1 MPSFE
6 AVCRRLFGQAGWM
19 PKALWGGALTFIP
32 IVNFVAFGYLMEYV
46 LRLHRNRDPELPE
59 WREFSILEL
68 FSEGSRYVGL
78 LLGYVGLPMLAGWF
92 LSSLLNLLTFGL
104 LGVTAY
110 SPLGIGALAGTVTF
124 TAAVSVYAKDG
135 LYSDA
140 WRPREVLQ
148 LALSGLRPLA
158 IPVLAFWGLCVL
170 AVPLYGFALFLG
182 SWVLLSYSAAL
193 FSIMDDKAHPVL

>member
-59 WREFSILEL
+59 WRDYSVTEL
-68 FSEGSRYVGL
+68 FSEGCRYVGL
-78 LLGYVGLPMLAGWF
+78 LLGYVGLPMLVGWC
-92 LSSLLNLLTFGL
+92 LSGLLDLLTFGL
-104 LGVTAY
+104 FGVTAY
-110 SPLGIGALAGTVTF
+110 SPLGIGALAGTLLF
-124 TAAVSVYAKDG
+124 TAAVSIYAKDG

-140 WRPREVLQ
+140 WRPREVYQ
-148 LALSGLRPLA
+148 LALAALRPLA

-170 AVPLYGFALFLG
+170 AVPLYGFAFFFG
-182 SWVLLSYSAAL
+182 SWVLLSYSSVL
-193 FSIMDDKAHPVL
+193 FSSMENKSQPVL